1 MRGRRLTE
9 GRIIFQ
15 GSLGFAG
22 SEFEFCSREG
32 SVRGAPVC
40 WGFWARGPGYPY
52 GILELG
58 SCPSWQGGNKVW
70 AELVSALGNN
80 KAAGWTTGSTEKLAS
95 GRGKIVLFCYEIIVR

>member
-9 GRIIFQ
+9 GGGLLFLE
-15 GSLGFAG
+15 GSLGFVG

-58 SCPSWQGGNKVW
+58 R
-70 AELVSALGNN
+70 
-80 KAAGWTTGSTEKLAS
+80 TGCS
-95 GRGKIVLFCYEIIVR
+95 